1 MKVKTY
7 LAVLFLWLP
16 FVWPYAQCTEANS
29 SFLPGE
35 KVTYH
40 AYYNWNFLW
49 LHAGIVHF
57 SVKKSN
63 HAGKTAYQLKAIGS
77 SLKNYDFFFTVR
89 DTFIAVV
96 DTSTLL
102 PYWASRSTREGSYT
116 THEKYR
122 FDEPG
127 KVIHS
132 SVSKEG
138 APWQHRQLQWKSCT
152 VDVLTMVYKARNI
165 DFSKYRPNDKIPIR
179 MVVDGEIH
187 DLYIRYKG
195 VETIKTR
202 DNRTFRCLK
211 FSPLLMEG
219 TIFKKGEDMTVWVTD
234 DKNRIPIM
242 VEAKILIGSVKAM
255 FVEASG
261 TRYPFAAQDKSH

>member
-1 MKVKTY
+1 
-7 LAVLFLWLP
+7 L
-16 FVWPYAQCTEANS
+16 N
-29 SFLPGE
+29 
-35 KVTYH
+35 
-40 AYYNWNFLW
+40 
-49 LHAGIVHF
+49 AGIVHF
-57 SVKKSN
+57 SVNKSN
-63 HAGKTAYQLKAIGS
+63 HAGKAAYQLKAIGS

-96 DTSTLL
+96 DTATLL
-102 PYWASRSTREGSYT
+102 PYMASRSTREGSYT
-116 THEKYR
+116 TYEKYR
-122 FDEPG
+122 FDELK

-138 APWQHRQLQWKSCT
+138 APWQHRLLQWKSCT

-165 DFSKYRPNDKIPIR
+165 DFLKYRPNDKIPIR

-187 DLYIRYKG
+187 DLYIRYRG
-195 VETIKTR
+195 IETIKTR
-202 DNRTFRCLK
+202 DNKTFRCLK

-242 VEAKILIGSVKAM
+242 VEAKILIGSVKAI
-255 FVEASG
+255 FVEATG
-261 TRYPFAAQDKSH
+261 TKFPFAAQINTH